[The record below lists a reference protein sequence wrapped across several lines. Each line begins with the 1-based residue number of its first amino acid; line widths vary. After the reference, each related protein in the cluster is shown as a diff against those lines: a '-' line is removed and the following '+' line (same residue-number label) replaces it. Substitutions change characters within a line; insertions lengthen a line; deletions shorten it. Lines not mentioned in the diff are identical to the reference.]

1 MFLLEFVQ
9 FRDMLLVVL
18 LDLELVLFFKFPNFL
33 KPFTVGKLAAV

>member
-9 FRDMLLVVL
+9 FCDMLLVVL
-18 LDLELVLFFKFPNFL
+18 LDLELVLFLKFSDFL